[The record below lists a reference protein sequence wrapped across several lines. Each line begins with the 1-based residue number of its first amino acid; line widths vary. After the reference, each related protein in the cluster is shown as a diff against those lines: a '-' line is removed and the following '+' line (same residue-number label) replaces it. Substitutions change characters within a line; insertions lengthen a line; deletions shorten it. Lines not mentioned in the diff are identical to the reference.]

1 MMRLV
6 EKGKAA
12 PDEDAEALMALVQG
26 KKTNNLAVVDAYDT
40 YTRPYKRE
48 AVESLL
54 LANCTDEEVEQATG
68 VMRDIVAAYRRFF
81 FNTEV
86 FRDNLDRIEYGM
98 TYTGMAWGKELK
110 DIAVRRGKEA
120 LKVKLNGVHK
130 RITPDVALN
139 SVRTMSYI
147 LSQEAMNRPLDSSV
161 CKEARAWAQLCLNAA
176 EDKVKDN
183 VGNMDKFVIKLVT
196 TNAAATS
203 EDTSGLL
210 PEDIA
215 KD

>member
-12 PDEDAEALMALVQG
+12 PDKDAEALMALVQG
-26 KKTNNLAVVDAYDT
+26 KKTTNVTVADAFDIYN
-40 YTRPYKRE
+40 RPYKRE
-48 AVESLL
+48 AVESLM
-54 LANCTDEEVEQATG
+54 LAGCTDEEVESATG
-68 VMRDIVAAYRRFF
+68 VTKEIASVYRRFF
-81 FNTEV
+81 FNTEC

-98 TYTGMAWGKELK
+98 TYTGIPWGKELK

-120 LKVKLNGVHK
+120 LKVKLNGTHR
-130 RITPDVALN
+130 RITADVALN
-139 SVRTMSYI
+139 SIRTMSYV
-147 LSQEAMNRPLDSSV
+147 LSQEAMNRPLDSSI

-183 VGNMDKFVIKLVT
+183 VGNMDKFVIKLET
-196 TNAAATS
+196 TNVTVN
-203 EDTSGLL
+203 EDTSGLS

-215 KD
+215 KS